1 MCLEQMPILGEVLTV
16 VKISDLRVR
25 EIVNVVDGRR
35 LGLIKDIDIDLEEGK
50 ITSII
55 LPGVSGK
62 FLGFLGKEEEIV
74 VPWDKIM
81 KIGADVILVEVST
94 FTDPRHENRG
104 NY

>member
-1 MCLEQMPILGEVLTV
+1 M
-16 VKISDLRVR
+16 VKISDLRAR
-25 EIVNVVDGRR
+25 EIINIVDGRR
-35 LGLIKDIDIDLEEGK
+35 LGLIKDIDIDLEEGR

-55 LPGVSGK
+55 LPGATGK

-81 KIGADVILVEVST
+81 KIGADVILVEINT
-94 FTDPRHENRG
+94 FTDPKHEYKI